1 MATSTIREQLF
12 NKVFVKTPV
21 CSEKLAD
28 AQLIPERIETTRF
41 NGLTDR
47 NGNGNNILEGMIVS
61 YKYINETGQTM
72 QVINSRVVK
81 DRPCIEYQLP
91 AGHRV
96 NFLFGVAEKRNE
108 WVEDDGKDKFCNN
121 EFESYKNKESKIPVN
136 VPFDV
141 EITGSSI
148 GKRIFQRFA
157 SNKGVPGGSR
167 LTRKFKKKRVSKS
180 KKRRGS
186 RTRVSTRKRK

>member
-1 MATSTIREQLF
+1 MEASTIRQQLF
-12 NKVFVKTPV
+12 NKVFVKTPP
-21 CSEKLAD
+21 CSEESAG
-28 AQLIPERIETTRF
+28 AELIPERIETTRF

-47 NGNGNNILEGMIVS
+47 KGNNILEGMIVS

-96 NFLFGVAEKRNE
+96 NVLFGVAEKRNE
-108 WVEDDGKDKFCNN
+108 WVEDDAKDKFCNN

-141 EITGSSI
+141 DITGSSI
-148 GKRIFQRFA
+148 GKRIFQRLQ

-167 LTRKFKKKRVSKS
+167 LTRKYKKKRVSKS